1 MADMLLTKLNF
12 VEIDMRK
19 LSIVMRSILTVAFV
33 AAGVQKLFGSEM
45 MVEVFAQL
53 GFGQWFR
60 IATGSIEVGA
70 ALLLWLPGWQAVGAA
85 LLGGTM
91 VGAVLAHFLILGP
104 SVIPGIILGLICSAV
119 LFLHKDQIH
128 QLIAVFALR
137 GTKQNQS
144 QG

>member
-1 MADMLLTKLNF
+1 
-12 VEIDMRK
+12 MRK

-33 AAGVQKLFGSEM
+33 MAGIPKLIGAEM

-60 IATGSIEVGA
+60 FATGSIEVGA
-70 ALLLWLPGWQAVGAA
+70 ALLLWLPGWQVVGAA

-91 VGAVLAHFLILGP
+91 VGAVLANLLILGT
-104 SVIPGIILGLICSAV
+104 SVMPGIILGLICSAV

-128 QLIAVFALR
+128 QLIAAFGLSRAN
-137 GTKQNQS
+137 KIN
-144 QG
+144 